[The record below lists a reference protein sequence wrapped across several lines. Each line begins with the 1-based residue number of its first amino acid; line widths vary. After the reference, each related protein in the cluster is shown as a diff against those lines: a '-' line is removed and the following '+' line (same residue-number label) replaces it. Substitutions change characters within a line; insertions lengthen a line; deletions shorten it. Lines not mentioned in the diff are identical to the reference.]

1 VVVLVKTVAVLLSLR
16 GRQNAFTLIKT
27 HYLDRTPRKFCQ
39 LTNFHIT
46 KSFKPLDPIATS
58 WFLIMP
64 LMLSRS
70 KSMGKTCGH
79 ACETGATD
87 HAPTHRYRRILWIA
101 LVVNAAMFFV
111 EIIFG
116 KVSGSVSLL
125 ADAIDFFGD
134 ATNYALS
141 LWVLGAGVIWRSRL
155 ALGKGVIMLV
165 YGIFIIGKAALSVYQ
180 GGTPEPFLMGAIG
193 LLALAANFGVALLL
207 FAYREGDANMRS
219 VWLCTRNDALGN
231 TAIVLAALGVFGT
244 GLFWPDVVV
253 AVIMGG
259 LGISSGWYV
268 IKQANSE
275 LTVYRSTSKE
285 VVRSDYV

>member
-1 VVVLVKTVAVLLSLR
+1 
-16 GRQNAFTLIKT
+16 
-27 HYLDRTPRKFCQ
+27 
-39 LTNFHIT
+39 
-46 KSFKPLDPIATS
+46 
-58 WFLIMP
+58 
-64 LMLSRS
+64 
-70 KSMGKTCGH
+70 MGKTCGH